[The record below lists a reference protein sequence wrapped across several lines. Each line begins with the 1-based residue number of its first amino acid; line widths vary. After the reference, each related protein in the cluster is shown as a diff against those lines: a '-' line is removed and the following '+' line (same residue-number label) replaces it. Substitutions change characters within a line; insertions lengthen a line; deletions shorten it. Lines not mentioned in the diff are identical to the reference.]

1 MKLIYIRAHAQFA
14 PGDVIDLDVEAPAR
28 DDDGAY
34 VSPPPWSELYLA
46 EPDRPEALRA
56 IADRQAADAETEPGG
71 DAEAAKA
78 VVATALAADT
88 EGK

>member
-1 MKLIYIRAHAQFA
+1 MKLICVRAYSDKR
-14 PGDVIDLDVEAPAR
+14 PGDEVELP
-28 DDDGAY
+28 DGAEY
-34 VSPPPWSELYLA
+34 SELYLA
-46 EPDRPEALRA
+46 EPDSVSAVRA
-56 IADRQAADAETEPGG
+56 IADRQAADAETEAAGAGPDG